1 MKNLPLDGKNTQTKR
16 TPRPGRSGP
25 ADLLQVAGP
34 STVYIPEKA
43 ALPLHPLTVIDPAP
57 MLAVTLPPLSK
68 CSVNSAVVPPLM
80 TWTLVTLPPT
90 LPVRVRSLV
99 CTDAASTAWLKFT
112 SY

>member
-1 MKNLPLDGKNTQTKR
+1 MADNVPLAGKKTPLKR
-16 TPRPGRSGP
+16 IPAVGRSAP
-25 ADLLQVAGP
+25 ADQLQGAGP
-34 STVYIPEKA
+34 STMYIPEKA

-57 MLAVTLPPLSK
+57 MLADTLPPLSK

-99 CTDAASTAWLKFT
+99 WTDAGSTAWLKFT
-112 SY
+112 S